1 MEFEWQKS
9 WRVVLREG
17 DMSEE
22 QLPPDDD
29 VGRAEQEPS
38 FTADDAPTSYATFAA
53 DAEGAAG
60 VEPHGQPYDQES
72 PSVPSRPGRS
82 GAAWTDDEV
91 AVLSILPDGPDYLRV
106 LENASTQVGL
116 VAVGPGRSARSRNIL
131 ATIGQAMR
139 ASPFSVRNS
148 RLALFTLALLVVVI
162 GSTGLAAF
170 TSPGLVGIVPFSLV
184 SLPSASVGP
193 TDPQTTGIGTPAATA
208 PTDSKPTRQKL
219 SPQGCVNGVEPPP
232 GQGPYGPI
240 YSTYGYRGVGN
251 EIALTFDDGPNPVY
265 TPQILAQ
272 LRSADVPAT
281 FFLVGHHAELYPD
294 LVSQEWG
301 DGHAI
306 GNHTFNHDWIP
317 GLSPDRLRTSL
328 DKTAQ
333 VLRSATGDPCLW
345 LFRAPYGQFIPPV
358 RVPGT
363 PTPGV
368 PTPTPQ
374 AQVPV
379 TVTQAW
385 RVVHEAGYTPV
396 NWDTDGKDWL
406 LPGTQAIAQRIIA
419 QLHPGAIILMH
430 DGAPDNEKQDRSQTV
445 AALPA
450 VLAAIRARGLQPVT
464 LPRMLVDAGLIK
476 RPNPPPATPS
486 PTRTPQSPNGAPI
499 PPSILG
505 SAMGLAWIPRSRR
518 SRRGAAHAR
527 SLGVPD
533 RADFSKTPSGGRPAR
548 RGAAGTGTG

>member
-1 MEFEWQKS
+1 M
-9 WRVVLREG
+9 G
-17 DMSEE
+17 EE
-22 QLPPDDD
+22 QLPPDYD

-38 FTADDAPTSYATFAA
+38 FTADDAPTSSATSATFAA

-60 VEPHGQPYDQES
+60 VEPHDQPYDQES

-91 AVLSILPDGPDYLRV
+91 AVLSILPDGPEYLRA

-116 VAVGPGRSARSRNIL
+116 EAVRPGRSARSRNIL

-139 ASPFSVRNS
+139 ASPISVRNS

-170 TSPGLVGIVPFSLV
+170 TSPGLVGIAPFSLA
-184 SLPSASVGP
+184 SLSSPSAGP
-193 TDPQTTGIGTPAATA
+193 TYSQPTSIGTPAATD

-219 SPQGCVNGVEPPP
+219 SPQGCVNGVAPPP

-240 YSTYGYRGVGN
+240 YSTHGYRGVGN

-272 LRSADVPAT
+272 LKAADVPAT

-317 GLSPDRLRTSL
+317 GLSPDRLRANL

-333 VLRSATGDPCLW
+333 VLRNATGDPCLW

-358 RVPGT
+358 RVPPPANTPLPGT
-363 PTPGV
+363 PPP

-374 AQVPV
+374 VQVPV

-476 RPNPPPATPS
+476 RPNPPASTPT
-486 PTRTPQSPNGAPI
+486 PTRTPQAPSDAPI
-499 PPSILG
+499 PASILG
-505 SAMGLAWIPRSRR
+505 PALGLAWIPRSRR
-518 SRRGAAHAR
+518 SRRGAARAR

-533 RADFSKTPSGGRPAR
+533 RSGFSKTPSGGRPAR